1 MNYIYIIQKFIFL
14 CFLFSIISE
23 SINKKNVTD
32 EGNINSI
39 DIVRRIKDVLF
50 INGCNI
56 KNLPHPYRYRVLHQ
70 MEELDAGFLESD
82 AVDYLN
88 FDPIIVRDYRVI
100 IFFRCPWTENVDEA
114 ITLTK

>member
-14 CFLFSIISE
+14 FFLFSIISD
-23 SINKKNVTD
+23 SINKKNVAE

-70 MEELDAGFLESD
+70 MEELKAGFIESD
-82 AVDYLN
+82 VVDYLN
-88 FDPIIVRDYRVI
+88 IDPIIVRDYRVI
-100 IFFRCPWTENVDEA
+100 IFFRCPWKENVDEA

>member
-1 MNYIYIIQKFIFL
+1 MNELLYIYIYNSKF
-14 CFLFSIISE
+14 
-23 SINKKNVTD
+23 INKKNVDD
-32 EGNINSI
+32 ESNINNI
-39 DIVRRIKDVLF
+39 NIVRRIKDVLF

-56 KNLPHPYRYRVLHQ
+56 KNLPHPYRYQ

-82 AVDYLN
+82 VVDYLN
-88 FDPIIVRDYRVI
+88 LDPIFVSDYRVI